1 MRAIRQARLAAVP
14 AAPTV
19 ERAVAPA
26 ERVCFCGH
34 CGARRDAGA
43 TAGPRVCDKCQLG
56 LMLDAAPELAPR
68 PGGAFVVLDRSLSV
82 CAVSRAAERLLDV
95 YEPSVVNCHVSE
107 LFETPDPERQY
118 HVPVAEAIF
127 RAARGEQEVM
137 EVTVRP
143 ARTFGVRLRARV
155 GLCGP
160 RPAALL
166 VFD

>member
-1 MRAIRQARLAAVP
+1 LQP
-14 AAPTV
+14 APAPT
-19 ERAVAPA
+19 APPA

-34 CGARRDAGA
+34 CGERRDTGA
-43 TAGPRVCDKCQLG
+43 TCGPRVCEKCQLG
-56 LMLDAAPELAPR
+56 LMLEAAPQLAPA

-107 LFETPDPERQY
+107 LFEMAEPERQGR
-118 HVPVAEAIF
+118 VPLAEAIF
-127 RAARGEQEVM
+127 RAARGDREVID
-137 EVTVRP
+137 VTVRP

-160 RPAALL
+160 HPAALL